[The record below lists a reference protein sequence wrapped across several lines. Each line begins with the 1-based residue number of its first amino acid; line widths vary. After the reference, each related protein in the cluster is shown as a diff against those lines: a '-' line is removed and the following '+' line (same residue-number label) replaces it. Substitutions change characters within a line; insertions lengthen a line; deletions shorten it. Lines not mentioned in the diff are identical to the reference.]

1 MGEAAGANLIRSEAV
16 RPSEVN
22 YSIFPARRDRA
33 IATVNGCTNSGS
45 LNVENLLVMKPP
57 SLRNRIRNGSLAM
70 LAVALV
76 LGGLALPG
84 IQRLGGAIRAT
95 LHRNYVSI
103 EAAQH
108 MHHALWTVQLAERDG
123 TLSKVLSPSWEE
135 FSHWID
141 VEKHDITEPGEDQLA
156 ADIDQRGRKLFAEM
170 VSPDRR
176 GFHDAEFGALHA
188 RLRELVKL
196 NSDAMFR
203 ADGRASHLGNRLTY
217 EFAGGL
223 GLLLLIGVALS
234 WTLARN
240 ITMPLADLAARL
252 RSFSL
257 RGPSLRLGEQ
267 RLAEL
272 QTVATEFNKMAERLE
287 QFEKLN
293 IDRLVYEKGKTEAII
308 ESIEDGIVLIDPKG
322 IVTHINE
329 IAAIILGVERE
340 DALGSPFDD
349 LNSDHPHYLRIR
361 SALGKLVKMPQDSHR
376 IEVELHVRGRDH
388 TYLLKP
394 VPLRQGTSGSF
405 GTILTL
411 QDITYLRDQ
420 DRARANLVAT
430 LSHELKTPL
439 TSMALSTALLERR
452 KDQMR
457 SEEQQLV
464 SAVSEDIERIRNLA
478 DDLVNLAR
486 GIDGSITVRT
496 IELDLSQVVESVAKT
511 FAVQAE
517 HKHIALRVQRPEQ
530 EATMR
535 GDPIKLSWVVSN
547 LIANALRYT
556 PEGGSINLTLEDLP
570 DALYLK
576 VRDTGPG
583 IPSEIKDRLFE
594 RFMQWKVNGSDHGS
608 AGLGLAIVKE
618 IVEAH
623 GGRIFVETATGKGT
637 CFTIKLRIRQEASW
651 LSC

>member
-1 MGEAAGANLIRSEAV
+1 
-16 RPSEVN
+16 
-22 YSIFPARRDRA
+22 
-33 IATVNGCTNSGS
+33 
-45 LNVENLLVMKPP
+45 
-57 SLRNRIRNGSLAM
+57 M

-84 IQRLGGAIRAT
+84 IQRLGGAIRET

-108 MHHALWTVQLAERDG
+108 MHRALWTLQLAEDDG
-123 TLSKVLSPSWEE
+123 TLASALKPNWEE
-135 FSHWID
+135 FAHWID
-141 VEKHDITEPGEDQLA
+141 VEEHDITETGEAQLA
-156 ADIDQRGRKLFAEM
+156 RDIDERGRKLFAEL
-170 VSPDRR
+170 VNPAQR
-176 GFHDAEFGALHA
+176 GSHDAEFATLHS
-188 RLRELVKL
+188 RLRDLVKL

-203 ADGRASHLGNRLTY
+203 ADGRASRLGSRLTY
-217 EFAGGL
+217 EFAAGL
-223 GLLLLIGVALS
+223 GLLLIIGVALS
-234 WTLARN
+234 WTLAWS
-240 ITMPLADLAARL
+240 ITKPLADLAGRL

-257 RGPSLRLGEQ
+257 RGPSLRLSEQ

-272 QTVATEFNKMAERLE
+272 QTVALEFNKMAERLE

-293 IDRLVYEKGKTEAII
+293 IDRLLYEKGKTEAII

-322 IVTHINE
+322 TVTHINE

-361 SALGKLVKMPQDSHR
+361 SALSKLAKAPLDSHR

-394 VPLRQGTSGSF
+394 VPLRQGDSQSF

-439 TSMALSTALLERR
+439 TSIGLSTALLERR
-452 KDQMR
+452 QTQMGT
-457 SEEQQLV
+457 EEQKLV
-464 SAVSEDIERIRNLA
+464 AAVSEDVGRIRHLA
-478 DDLVNLAR
+478 DDLLDLAR
-486 GIDGSITVRT
+486 GADGSIAIRNA
-496 IELDLSQVVESVAKT
+496 ELDLSRLVKSVAESFT
-511 FAVQAE
+511 MQAE
-517 HKHIALRVQRPEQ
+517 HKRIVLEVERPNRA
-530 EATMR
+530 ATMR

-556 PEGGSINLTLEDLP
+556 PEGGAIHLTLDDAT
-570 DALYLK
+570 DALCLRI
-576 VRDTGPG
+576 RDTGPG
-583 IPSEIKDRLFE
+583 IPYEIKDRLFE
-594 RFMQWKVNGSDHGS
+594 RFAQWNVNGSERGS
-608 AGLGLAIVKE
+608 AGLGLSIVKE

-623 GGRIFVETATGKGT
+623 GGRIFVETAMGEGT

>member
-1 MGEAAGANLIRSEAV
+1 
-16 RPSEVN
+16 
-22 YSIFPARRDRA
+22 
-33 IATVNGCTNSGS
+33 
-45 LNVENLLVMKPP
+45 
-57 SLRNRIRNGSLAM
+57 M

-84 IQRLGGAIRAT
+84 IHRLGGAIRET

-108 MHHALWTVQLAERDG
+108 MHRALWALQLAEYDG
-123 TLSKVLSPSWEE
+123 TLSRALKPDWEE
-135 FSHWID
+135 FAHWID
-141 VEKHDITEPGEDQLA
+141 VEEHDITETGEDQLA
-156 ADIDQRGRKLFAEM
+156 RDIDQRGRKLFAEL
-170 VSPDRR
+170 VNPGQR
-176 GFHDAEFGALHA
+176 GSHDAEFATLHS
-188 RLRELVKL
+188 RLRDLVKL

-203 ADGRASHLGNRLTY
+203 ADGRASRMGSRLTY
-217 EFAGGL
+217 EFATGL

-234 WTLARN
+234 WALAWS
-240 ITMPLADLAARL
+240 ITKPLADLAGRL

-272 QTVATEFNKMAERLE
+272 QTVALEFNKMAERLE

-293 IDRLVYEKGKTEAII
+293 IDRLLYEKGKTEAII

-349 LNSDHPHYLRIR
+349 LNTDHPHYLRIR
-361 SALGKLVKMPQDSHR
+361 SALSKLAKAPMDSHR

-394 VPLRQGTSGSF
+394 VPLRQGDSQSF

-439 TSMALSTALLERR
+439 TSIGLSTALLERR
-452 KDQMR
+452 KTQMGP
-457 SEEQQLV
+457 EEQKLV
-464 SAVSEDIERIRNLA
+464 AAVSEDVGRIRHLA
-478 DDLVNLAR
+478 DDLLDLAR
-486 GIDGSITVRT
+486 GADGSIAIRSA
-496 IELDLSQVVESVAKT
+496 ELDLSRLVESVAKSFT
-511 FAVQAE
+511 MQAE
-517 HKHIALRVQRPEQ
+517 HKRIVLEVERPNHA
-530 EATMR
+530 ATMR

-556 PEGGSINLTLEDLP
+556 PEGGAIHLTLDDAA
-570 DALYLK
+570 DALYLQGS
-576 VRDTGPG
+576 RYRTGNT
-583 IPSEIKDRLFE
+583 L
-594 RFMQWKVNGSDHGS
+594 
-608 AGLGLAIVKE
+608 
-618 IVEAH
+618 
-623 GGRIFVETATGKGT
+623 
-637 CFTIKLRIRQEASW
+637 
-651 LSC
+651 